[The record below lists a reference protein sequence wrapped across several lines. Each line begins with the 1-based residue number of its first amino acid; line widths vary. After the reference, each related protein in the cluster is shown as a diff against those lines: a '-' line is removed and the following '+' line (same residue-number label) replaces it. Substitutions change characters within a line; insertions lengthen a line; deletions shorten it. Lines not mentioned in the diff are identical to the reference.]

1 MVRTLIVLMLI
12 AGNGPAFAQAPSVL
26 HNRPKPVTVAA
37 VDEVN
42 IQQEK
47 GRITTIK
54 SPLKID
60 APAKTP
66 ADAMTMAPA
75 GSSSPTTCDPK
86 NASSPSCYTATQ
98 QSRPITK

>member
-1 MVRTLIVLMLI
+1 MVRTLIVLMLV
-12 AGNGPAFAQAPSVL
+12 AGIGPAFAQAPSVS
-26 HNRPKPVTVAA
+26 HIRPKIMTAA
-37 VDEVN
+37 VVDEVN

-54 SPLKID
+54 TPLKID
-60 APAKTP
+60 SPAKTP
-66 ADAMTMAPA
+66 SDAMTMAPA